1 MFSFQFSSPVA
12 KKSIIMNKK
21 TRILVL
27 DDDPDIGTMIKMM
40 LEYKGYTVTVSDR
53 AESVREALR
62 NNNIDLV
69 IMDML
74 LSGVNGTDVCTDL
87 KKNSSTSHIPVMMIS
102 AHPNAKEI
110 CLQAGADEFISKPFD
125 MYDILSKIDRL
136 VKKQTG

>member
-1 MFSFQFSSPVA
+1 
-12 KKSIIMNKK
+12 MNKH

-40 LEYKGYTVTVSDR
+40 LEYKGYSVTLSDR
-53 AESVREALR
+53 AEQAEEVLR
-62 NNNIDLV
+62 NNNIDLI

-74 LSGVNGTDVCTDL
+74 LSGVNGTDICTEL
-87 KKNSSTSHIPVMMIS
+87 KENNATSHIPIMMIS

-125 MYDILSKIDRL
+125 MQDILLKINRL
-136 VKKQTG
+136 VNSHD